1 MLVTMSTLELMEE
14 TDALSQAILLSEPFS
29 EYKRTKNELE
39 EDKEAQ
45 ESIRRFNAVKEQYED
60 VQRFGKY
67 HPDYKRIST
76 EIRQRK
82 REMDV
87 MPSVVAFKKAER
99 ELESLLNEVSEII
112 AHAVSPLIKVPT
124 GNPFFDSMSC
134 SGGCGSGGSCSCGG

>member
-29 EYKRTKNELE
+29 EYKRTKNELQ

-45 ESIRRFNAVKEQYED
+45 ECIRQFNAIKEQYED

-76 EIRQRK
+76 EIRERK

-87 MPSVVAFKKAER
+87 MPTVVAFKKAER

-112 AHAVSPLIKVPT
+112 ARAVSPTIKVPT

>member
-29 EYKRTKNELE
+29 EYKRAKNELQ

-45 ESIRRFNAVKEQYED
+45 ECIRRFNAVKEQYED

-76 EIRQRK
+76 EIRERK

-87 MPSVVAFKKAER
+87 MPTVVAFKKAER

-112 AHAVSPLIKVPT
+112 ARAVSPTIKVPT